1 MTSGGSDRML
11 RELNALDVQ
20 ATDEARRIRPGASP
34 LARSARYLYANVVS
48 GGSV

>member
-1 MTSGGSDRML
+1 ML
-11 RELNALDVQ
+11 RTLKALDVP
-20 ATDEARRIRPGASP
+20 ATDEVRRIRPGASL